1 MGVTLFQVLCFLGMV
16 LGQAMGNN
24 SIVASMFG
32 LDLVCVVICPLVL
45 AAVGGMSGIA
55 SDVSVLKNYPAA
67 AACIGAVGLA
77 RGALFFKASS
87 VAGFVGAMKYL
98 LVSFVLM
105 TIWFLIFE
113 LTRFLVNKPTKYNK
127 PKKRS

>member
-1 MGVTLFQVLCFLGMV
+1 MGVALFQALCFLGMA
-16 LGQAMGNN
+16 LGQALGNN

-45 AAVGGMSGIA
+45 AAAGGISGIMNGI
-55 SDVSVLKNYPAA
+55 SVLKNYPAA
-67 AACIGAVGLA
+67 AACIGAIGLV
-77 RGALFFKASS
+77 RGVVFFTASS